1 MNKRILELAEQANLK
16 LDDLP
21 DDTFIPLKKF
31 AELIVSECGVA
42 LSPMLRDMISRGQ
55 AYDLIKEHFGVE
67 E

>member
-31 AELIVSECGVA
+31 AELIVEECNQYA
-42 LSPMLRDMISRGQ
+42 LRNWEHGHLLGQ
-55 AYDLIKEHFGVE
+55 DLKIYFGFGAE